1 MKLKG
6 DWDSGTTYS
15 VGDVVRYTN
24 GVIYHLQ
31 KPCAAGIT
39 PIDTAHWGRVDQT
52 LVQAALFALDAIDVA
67 KDAADAAGA
76 AATAAAE
83 AAIAAK
89 ISDDAIA
96 LKGADENDYLIT
108 IDTSG
113 ETPDVIATLVE
124 DETGDEEEAGT

>member
-1 MKLKG
+1 MMKLKG
-6 DWDSGTTYS
+6 DWDSGTTYD
-15 VGDVVRYTN
+15 VGDVVRYTD

-39 PIDTAHWGRVDQT
+39 PLDTAYWGRVDQT
-52 LVQAALFALDAIDVA
+52 LAQAAIFALDAVS
-67 KDAADAAGA
+67 
-76 AATAAAE
+76 AAE
-83 AAIAAK
+83 AAIASK

-113 ETPDVIATLVE
+113 DTPDVIATLVE
-124 DETGDEEEAGT
+124 DEGAGT

>member
-1 MKLKG
+1 MMKLKG
-6 DWDSGTTYS
+6 DWDSGTTYN
-15 VGDVVRYTN
+15 VGDVVRYTD

-31 KPCAAGIT
+31 KACAAGIT
-39 PIDTAHWGRVDQT
+39 PLDTAYWGRVDQT
-52 LVQAALFALDAIDVA
+52 LAQAAIFALDAIS
-67 KDAADAAGA
+67 AAGTNA
-76 AATAAAE
+76 A

-113 ETPDVIATLVE
+113 DTPEVIATAVPE
-124 DETGDEEEAGT
+124 PEEETTEEEGEGT